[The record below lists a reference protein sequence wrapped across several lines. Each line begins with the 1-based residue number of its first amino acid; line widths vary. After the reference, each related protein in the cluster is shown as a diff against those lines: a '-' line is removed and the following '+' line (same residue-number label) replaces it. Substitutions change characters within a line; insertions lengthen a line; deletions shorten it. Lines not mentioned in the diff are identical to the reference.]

1 MRVDSDPSPSLS
13 TTLEG
18 RDFFPKK
25 ERGRP
30 SVSFSM
36 EILPERNV
44 PEILL

>member
-25 ERGRP
+25 ERRP